1 MCKLFN
7 PQLLCQ
13 SRNPSGFLVVN
24 STRLII
30 WGLFLN
36 CKKKSWRFVIF
47 KMHGKNMQVWVPYF
61 LHTIY
66 NQALCYLVF
75 FLPTPVVLSLFIE
88 NCCSDH
94 MCFFL
99 LLFLQPFVQKAE
111 KDDLIFRIDLL
122 REELEKQRLEHKD
135 ERKICSEFRDKS
147 LQQSKL
153 FSFWWKRLYL
163 TGGDGVSFHC
173 SKTYKGYSFCY
184 TYMQTWW
191 KGEGFSPLPEYQKI
205 WNEITFS
212 DL

>member
-1 MCKLFN
+1 
-7 PQLLCQ
+7 
-13 SRNPSGFLVVN
+13 
-24 STRLII
+24 
-30 WGLFLN
+30 
-36 CKKKSWRFVIF
+36 
-47 KMHGKNMQVWVPYF
+47 MQVWVPYF

-153 FSFWWKRLYL
+153 FSFLVKTAVFDWWGWCILSLLKKHYKVTILYIHA
-163 TGGDGVSFHC
+163 DMM
-173 SKTYKGYSFCY
+173 KGNGR
-184 TYMQTWW
+184 W
-191 KGEGFSPLPEYQKI
+191 GEGFSPLPEYQLI

-212 DL
+212 DF